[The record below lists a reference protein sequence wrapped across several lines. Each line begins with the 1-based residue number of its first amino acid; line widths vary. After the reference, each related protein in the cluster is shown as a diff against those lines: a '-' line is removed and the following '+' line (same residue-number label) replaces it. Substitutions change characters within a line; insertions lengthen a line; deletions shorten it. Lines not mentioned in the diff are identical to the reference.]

1 MEPDYKK
8 IGKRIARR
16 RKELGPVSY
25 THLNSLEA
33 LQRANEVEQFIIQ
46 F

>member
-1 MEPDYKK
+1 MTCKWSDPFSEHVL
-8 IGKRIARR
+8 IGRG
-16 RKELGPVSY
+16 LD
-25 THLNSLEA
+25 HNSLEA